1 MTVPHGLYF
10 EELETGYK
18 VTTNGRTISEADIML
33 FAGLSGDWN
42 PMHTD
47 AEYAKKAMFGER
59 VAHGLLGLSIAS
71 GLLVQTGFVNHTV
84 EAFTGLDWKFRAPIK
99 IGDTIVVEVEVKD
112 KKLAPGGASGFVEF
126 NVNVKNQRGERVQRG
141 TWMIVVKCKPKEEA
155 GS

>member
-47 AEYAKKAMFGER
+47 AEYARKAMFGER
-59 VAHGLLGLSIAS
+59 VAHGLLGLSMAS
-71 GLLVQTGFVNHTV
+71 GLAMQTGFLNHTV

-126 NVNVKNQRGERVQRG
+126 NVNVKNQRAERVQRG

>member
-10 EELETGYK
+10 EEFERGYK
-18 VTTNGRTISEADIML
+18 VTTNGRTISEADVML
-33 FAGLSGDWN
+33 FAGVSGDWN

-47 AEYAKKAMFGER
+47 AEYARKEMFGER

-71 GLLVQTGFVNHTV
+71 GLAMQTGFLNHTV

-99 IGDTIVVEVEVKD
+99 LGDTIVVEAEVKE
-112 KKLAPGGASGFVEF
+112 KKLAPGGTSGFVEF
-126 NVNVKNQRGERVQRG
+126 NVVVRNQRGERVQRG
-141 TWMIVVKCKPKEEA
+141 TWMIVVKCKPKEEV